1 VIDYSIDGIANLGS
15 TLQKQMAKLEN
26 LRAEVRRLKFVP
38 VESAGYYSPISYK
51 AFDGGMFNIYFDP
64 LELDIVEIADS
75 NGNTKMHFAI
85 PLGEEL
91 EDEDFSTIESDPL
104 MKKFLALMGKSKITE
119 VSEVHKDSGDL
130 MEIGEL
136 ACIFDKIATASE
148 EERTIVMKDGLL
160 RTKKVKHELI
170 DPVLLGLLRQ
180 RKNHVK
186 LVGVSK
192 TSKVVSLLSTALF
205 LENKIP
211 SNQIGYLEIPLEL
224 ELRAYLWSGKGKIRD
239 RTKPLAYSFGKLYLA
254 RLSRLSNLLVTIE
267 IPRVYS
273 EADVAEIMGYLAK
286 DSKYSYPVLG
296 YPQTIMRAH
305 EAAVRIGLPA
315 SIVKDKIFDRLKEL
329 SDPEVRRFLRDG
341 WLFKEFVNK
350 GVLGGGE

>member
-1 VIDYSIDGIANLGS
+1 MIDYSIDDIANLES
-15 TLQKQMAKLEN
+15 TLQKQMTKLED
-26 LRAEVRRLKFVP
+26 LRAEVRKLKFTP
-38 VESAGYYSPISYK
+38 VESAGYYSSISYK

-91 EDEDFSTIESDPL
+91 DDEDFRTIEDDPL
-104 MKKFLALMGKSKITE
+104 MKKFLALMGTSKITE
-119 VSEVHKDSGDL
+119 VSEVLKGSGDL
-130 MEIGEL
+130 MEIGEF
-136 ACIFDKIATASE
+136 ACIFDKIATASRE
-148 EERTIVMKDGLL
+148 EKTIVMKDGLL
-160 RTKKVKHELI
+160 RTKKIKHELI
-170 DPVLLGLLRQ
+170 PVLLGLLKQ
-180 RKNHVK
+180 HKTHVK

-192 TSKVVSLLSTALF
+192 TSKIVSLLSTALF
-205 LENKIP
+205 LEKKIP
-211 SNQIGYLEIPLEL
+211 SNQIGYLKIPLEL
-224 ELRAYLWSGKGKIRD
+224 ELRAYLWSGKGKIR
-239 RTKPLAYSFGKLYLA
+239 KNKNEPLAYSFGSLYLA
-254 RLSRLSNLLVTIE
+254 RLSSLTNILVTIE
-267 IPRVYS
+267 IPRVYT
-273 EADVAEIMGYLAK
+273 EAEIAELIGYLAK

-315 SIVKDKIFDRLKEL
+315 SIVKDKVFDRMKEL
-329 SDPEVRRFLRDG
+329 SDPDVRRFLRDG